1 MNSPSLELEKLSEM
15 RRYELYIL
23 TDCDIPF
30 VQDGLRDGEMVREW
44 MTRRFE
50 ERLVERQVPWIGVS
64 GTQTQRLKS
73 SVEKIDP
80 LLRPQSM

>member
-1 MNSPSLELEKLSEM
+1 LP
-15 RRYELYIL
+15 YA
-23 TDCDIPF
+23 
-30 VQDGLRDGEMVREW
+30 MVREW

-50 ERLVERQVPWIGVS
+50 ERLVERQVPWIRVS
-64 GTQTQRLKS
+64 GAQTQRLKS